1 MNEKLEDN
9 AEEFDNKHAL
19 AFSCASLA
27 DVITYQSFTFL
38 IFTFYFTIVRI
49 NVVLISIGFA
59 IWSVWNA
66 INDPLLGGL
75 SDRTHTKWGRR
86 IPWIMVSLI
95 PLALMM
101 ILLYTPPISFGISD
115 EMSNFLYFLIIII
128 VFELFYTMF
137 SINQTSLFPEV
148 FIDKEAR
155 AKANTFRQIFIVIA
169 LIVAFIIPT
178 LFIPDL
184 TDRKYLPNYWNF
196 GIFTCILVIIFG

>member
-1 MNEKLEDN
+1 MVFELNEKLKDN
-9 AEEFDNKHAL
+9 VEEFSNKHAL

-95 PLALMM
+95 PLAIMM
-101 ILLYTPPISFGISD
+101 ILLY
-115 EMSNFLYFLIIII
+115 
-128 VFELFYTMF
+128 
-137 SINQTSLFPEV
+137 
-148 FIDKEAR
+148 
-155 AKANTFRQIFIVIA
+155 
-169 LIVAFIIPT
+169 
-178 LFIPDL
+178 
-184 TDRKYLPNYWNF
+184 
-196 GIFTCILVIIFG
+196 